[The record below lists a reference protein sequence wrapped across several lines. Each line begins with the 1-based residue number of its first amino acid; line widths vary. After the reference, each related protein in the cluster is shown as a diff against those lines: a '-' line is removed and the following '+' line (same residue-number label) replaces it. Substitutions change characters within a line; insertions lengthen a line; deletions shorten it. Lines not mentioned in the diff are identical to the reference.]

1 MADPTTQNPPE
12 TADPVLVPVAK
23 EDAETTAARRELK
36 HTSISEQGAAV
47 AQDSGSDNDTP
58 AAGSRKATPEPA
70 IAQDKDTE
78 MKEQVSS
85 PKKKR
90 AHDEL
95 DETKDANDAESGDKA
110 SAEESKSTATQSR
123 TDRSEPEKK
132 RARDETSLSEDG
144 AKETTATSAPT
155 ETPTTETSKPA
166 EPAAESKPT
175 TEEKPQTSSS
185 AFAQSG
191 FAKLASSTTSPFGA
205 LGGSGAPSLFG
216 STKSGSAS
224 PFGTLG
230 ASTTTAAPAAPKLSF
245 GSSAAAPSPFA
256 GFNSA
261 STGGSVFGGGFS
273 SGFGGSA
280 LGGAKL
286 TSFGG
291 KPGETLTSSKPA
303 KPFGAPDSDA
313 EESEE
318 EGDNEKEEAGSN
330 EEKEGEN
337 DEAKNSAEEE
347 KKLKLRKIVVDDG
360 EGEDATLLAVR
371 AKIFI
376 MEKGVGWKERGAGML
391 KVNVPKASV
400 KRDHSGNWNSRSFD
414 ASALVEDNGDGESG
428 GSGGR
433 KSVRLVMRQ
442 DHTLRVILNTA
453 IVPAMEFV
461 VTKKLKASY
470 VLFTAFEGTEPRQ
483 VQVKLS
489 DANATAFKDLMDLIQ
504 NELRKE

>member
-1 MADPTTQNPPE
+1 MTDPTQNPTD
-12 TADPVLVPVAK
+12 TADPVVAPVAN

-47 AQDSGSDNDTP
+47 AQDSGSENGTL
-58 AAGSRKATPEPA
+58 AEGSRKATPEPA
-70 IAQDKDTE
+70 IADDKDTE

-95 DETKDANDAESGDKA
+95 DESKDANDAESGDKA
-110 SAEESKSTATQSR
+110 STKESKPTATQSR

-132 RARDETSLSEDG
+132 RARDETSMSDDG
-144 AKETTATSAPT
+144 AKGTTTTSALAETTTT
-155 ETPTTETSKPA
+155 ETTSKPA
-166 EPAAESKPT
+166 EPAAEPKPT
-175 TEEKPQTSSS
+175 TEDKPQTSSS

-191 FAKLASSTTSPFGA
+191 FAKLASSITSPFGV

-216 STKSGSAS
+216 STNSGSAS

-230 ASTTTAAPAAPKLSF
+230 ASTTAAAPAPPKLSF

-261 STGGSVFGGGFS
+261 STGSVFGGGFS

-291 KPGETLTSSKPA
+291 KPGETLTSNKPA
-303 KPFGAPDSDA
+303 KPFGAPDSDV

-337 DEAKNSAEEE
+337 DEAKNAAEEE
-347 KKLKLRKIVVDDG
+347 KKLKLRKVVVDDG

-371 AKIFI
+371 AKIFV

-400 KRDHSGNWNSRSFD
+400 ERDHNGNWDSTSFD
-414 ASALVEDNGDGESG
+414 ASALVEDNGDGEAG

-453 IVPAMEFV
+453 IVPAMTFV

-489 DANATAFKDLMDLIQ
+489 DANATAFKNLMDLIQ
-504 NELRKE
+504 KELSDE

>member
-1 MADPTTQNPPE
+1 MADPTQNQQTD
-12 TADPVLVPVAK
+12 TADPVVAPVAK

-36 HTSISEQGAAV
+36 HTSISEQSAAA
-47 AQDSGSDNDTP
+47 AQDSGSDNGTP
-58 AAGSRKATPEPA
+58 TAGSRKATPEPA
-70 IAQDKDTE
+70 IGDDKDTE

-95 DETKDANDAESGDKA
+95 
-110 SAEESKSTATQSR
+110 EESKDAIDAQSGDQPSTEEAKPTATQSR

-132 RARDETSLSEDG
+132 RARDETSASDDG
-144 AKETTATSAPT
+144 VKETTSSASVATT
-155 ETPTTETSKPA
+155 TTEIPSKPA
-166 EPAAESKPT
+166 EPAAEIKPT
-175 TEEKPQTSSS
+175 SEEKPQTSSA

-205 LGGSGAPSLFG
+205 LGASAAPSLFG
-216 STKSGSAS
+216 STNSGSAS

-230 ASTTTAAPAAPKLSF
+230 ASTTAAAPTPPKLSF

-261 STGGSVFGGGFS
+261 SSGSVFGGGFS

-291 KPGETLTSSKPA
+291 KPGETLMSSKPA
-303 KPFGAPDSDA
+303 KPFGAPESDA

-318 EGDNEKEEAGSN
+318 EGGNEKEDAGAN
-330 EEKEGEN
+330 EDKEGEN
-337 DEAKNSAEEE
+337 DEARTAAEEE
-347 KKLKLRKIVVDDG
+347 KKLKLRKVVVDDG

-371 AKIFI
+371 AKIFV

-400 KRDHSGNWNSRSFD
+400 KRDHNGNWDATSFD
-414 ASALVEDNGDGESG
+414 ASALVEDSGDGEAGSG
-428 GSGGR
+428 GGR

-453 IVPAMEFV
+453 IVPAMTFA
-461 VTKKLKASY
+461 VTKKLKAAY

-489 DANATAFKDLMDLIQ
+489 EANATAFKDLMDLIQ
-504 NELRKE
+504 KELSDE